1 MLVRHL
7 MAIAIL
13 PLTVTVL
20 VPLSI
25 ARRYRVFVAVGED
38 PLQVLV
44 QLMGIAAI
52 AVGLLLFGASLRH
65 FVVQGRGTLAPW
77 DPPKNLV
84 VDGPYQHVRNP
95 MISGVLFIVFG
106 EALTL
111 RSWPHGQWALLFLF
125 INLVYIPLA
134 EEPQLQA
141 RFGGA
146 YREYRRNVR
155 RFLPRLR
162 PWIPPGHGST
172 RAADP

>member
-1 MLVRHL
+1 MLARHL
-7 MAIAIL
+7 MAIAVL

-25 ARRYRVFVAVGED
+25 ARRYRLFVAVGED

-44 QLMGIAAI
+44 QLIGIAVI
-52 AVGLLLFGASLRH
+52 VVGLVLFGASLRH

-84 VDGPYQHVRNP
+84 VDGPYRYVRNP
-95 MISGVLFIVFG
+95 MISGVLFIVSG

-111 RSWPHGQWALLFLF
+111 LSWPHGQWALLFF
-125 INLVYIPLA
+125 VINLVYIPLI
-134 EEPQLQA
+134 EEPQLQG

-146 YREYRRNVR
+146 YHEYCRNVR

-162 PWIPPGHGST
+162 PWVPPGHAST
-172 RAADP
+172 RAADS